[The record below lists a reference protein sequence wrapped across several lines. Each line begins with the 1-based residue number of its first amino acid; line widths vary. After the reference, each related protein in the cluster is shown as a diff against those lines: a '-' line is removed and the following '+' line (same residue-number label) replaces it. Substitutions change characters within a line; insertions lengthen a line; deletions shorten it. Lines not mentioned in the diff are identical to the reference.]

1 MKMRKF
7 FMKYLYNFINLYI
20 IIITVNNGDR
30 SVWTFTLRDSIEDS
44 INVTIWGSIQFV
56 KKLFSSFHI
65 GSVGL

>member
-1 MKMRKF
+1 MKMTKF

>member
-1 MKMRKF
+1 MKMTKF
-7 FMKYLYNFINLYI
+7 FMKYLFINLYI

-56 KKLFSSFHI
+56 TKLFSNFHI